1 MRELGKISDHAYDRI
16 GSDRLT
22 DEERNQIESAVR
34 LAWGRRDCTSLAVV
48 CKDLG
53 PNDHRE
59 AEDGSNGNLIIA
71 TVKSGAKYH
80 HAGELVSVFLRR
92 DTQPL
97 KKGML
102 ECSALAWMVPKRPTG
117 EHARKQRRHLNRRW

>member
-1 MRELGKISDHAYDRI
+1 MEPRELGKISDHAYDRI

-22 DEERNQIESAVR
+22 DEEKTQIETAVR

-53 PNDHRE
+53 PDNYRY

-71 TVKSGAKYH
+71 TVKSG
-80 HAGELVSVFLRR
+80 
-92 DTQPL
+92 
-97 KKGML
+97 
-102 ECSALAWMVPKRPTG
+102 VPKRPTG
-117 EHARKQRRHLNRRW
+117 EHARKQQRKQRRYLNRRR